1 MGFPRQEYWSELPFP
16 PLRNFPNPGMELV
29 SPALAEN
36 SLPVSYQGRA
46 RPQIMPIITCSRLTD
61 V

>member
-16 PLRNFPNPGMELV
+16 PLRNFPNPGMEAV

-36 SLPVSYQGRA
+36 CITVSYQGRA
-46 RPQIMPIITCSRLTD
+46 CPQIMPLITCSRLTD

>member
-16 PLRNFPNPGMELV
+16 TPRSFPNPGMEPV
-29 SPALAEN
+29 SPALAED

-46 RPQIMPIITCSRLTD
+46 CPQIMPICSRLTD

>member
-1 MGFPRQEYWSELPFP
+1 MGFPRQEYWSELPFVTP
-16 PLRNFPNPGMELV
+16 RNFPNPGMEPV
-29 SPALAEN
+29 FPALAED

-46 RPQIMPIITCSRLTD
+46 HPQIMPILTCSRLTD